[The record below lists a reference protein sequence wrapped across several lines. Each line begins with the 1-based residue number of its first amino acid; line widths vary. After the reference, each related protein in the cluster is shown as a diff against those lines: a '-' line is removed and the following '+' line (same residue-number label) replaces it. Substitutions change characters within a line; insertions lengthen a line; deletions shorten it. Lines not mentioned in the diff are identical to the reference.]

1 MSNSPGSARR
11 PPPGGQNIDRC
22 ISLIMQRIKDQFLQ
36 NWRSRLDLSSR
47 AVFYKHIACFRFQP
61 YLDLLN
67 VSKYR
72 ISFSR
77 LRLVSH
83 RLCIEVGRWHRPV
96 SIPVNERL
104 CTTCNILEDEYHFVM
119 ECQLYVNIRKQR
131 LPAYYWKRP
140 NMFKFTELINTESI
154 RILKNLSIYVKE
166 AFEIRNNIMYIR

>member
-1 MSNSPGSARR
+1 M
-11 PPPGGQNIDRC
+11 
-22 ISLIMQRIKDQFLQ
+22 
-36 NWRSRLDLSSR
+36 SR
-47 AVFYKHIACFRFQP
+47 AVFKKHIACFRFQP

-96 SIPVNERL
+96 SIPVNECL

-119 ECQLYVNIRKQR
+119 ECQLYVNTRKLR
-131 LPAYYWKRP
+131 LPAYNWKRP
-140 NMFKFTELINTESI
+140 NMFTELIKTESI
-154 RILKNLSIYVKE
+154 RILKKTSLSMLKKLLKSGTILCILDNV
-166 AFEIRNNIMYIR
+166 AV